1 MTQKTKIR
9 ILLKSYDS
17 RSLDGCSGD
26 IAETATRTG
35 ARVAGPVPMPVRIHK
50 VTVNRSPHVDK
61 KSMDQFEQRIHK
73 RLLDIYDPN
82 ANTIEALKKLN
93 IPAGIEITIETQ

>member
-1 MTQKTKIR
+1 
-9 ILLKSYDS
+9 
-17 RSLDGCSGD
+17 
-26 IAETATRTG
+26 
-35 ARVAGPVPMPVRIHK
+35 
-50 VTVNRSPHVDK
+50 
-61 KSMDQFEQRIHK
+61 MDQFEQRIHK